1 MGGAKPDR
9 DLKAGTAAGKK
20 STGQDK
26 QGYLEKNKDQGT
38 LGAEKPVEEK
48 REALRLNRARTNPE
62 PGEVGKVAATGE
74 AGSAEAESVGKN
86 APQEAVREEKRSE
99 RAKER
104 GLRGGLE
111 ATEDTKGLGD
121 LKIGQ

>member
-1 MGGAKPDR
+1 MPEDR
-9 DLKAGTAAGKK
+9 FP
-20 STGQDK
+20 S
-26 QGYLEKNKDQGT
+26 
-38 LGAEKPVEEK
+38 
-48 REALRLNRARTNPE
+48 EALKIGQELEVKILRVDAEERKIGLSLKRAQWAQE
-62 PGEVGKVAATGE
+62 
-74 AGSAEAESVGKN
+74 
-86 APQEAVREEKRSE
+86 EAVREEKRSE